1 MFISKAEAEEIVA
14 HMKYPPQGHRGVALG
29 IAHDHYRPGPTDRKL
44 AAANRRTA
52 LAALIETA
60 EGIENIDEI
69 AAVEGVDCLW
79 IGHFDL
85 SASLGIA
92 GKFDHP
98 TFAAAQDRVRRAA
111 RKHNK
116 ALGRLAADAQ
126 GCAAL
131 YRAGFDVVC
140 YSGDLWVYQQA
151 LIAGVAELRAACAKM
166 KPRRRGGR
174 KAARK

>member
-1 MFISKAEAEEIVA
+1 M
-14 HMKYPPQGHRGVALG
+14 
-29 IAHDHYRPGPTDRKL
+29 
-44 AAANRRTA
+44 
-52 LAALIETA
+52 IETA

-69 AAVEGVDCLW
+69 AAVAGVDCLW

-85 SASLGIA
+85 SASLGIP
-92 GKFDHP
+92 GQFDHP
-98 TFAAAQDRVRRAA
+98 TFAKAEDQVRRAA

-116 ALGRLAADAQ
+116 ALGRLAADAE

-151 LIAGVAELRAACAKM
+151 LIAGVAELRASCAKVR
-166 KPRRRGGR
+166 PR
-174 KAARK
+174 ARKTKK